1 MNYYPSSYLNAA
13 TAAAVA
19 ASTASLQVTSSD
31 IERFQY
37 LAQSPYFMQNNNIL
51 ANMFKMFPKWANN
64 MAFSNLVLKQN
75 LASMSTSNLHV
86 INELPSSLDQHQS
99 FQQQNMISS
108 DSIENSIKSKP
119 NEEFN
124 FKFQK

>member
-1 MNYYPSSYLNAA
+1 MNYYPSSYFNAA

-19 ASTASLQVTSSD
+19 ASSASLQVTSSD

-51 ANMFKMFPKWANN
+51 ANMFKMFPKWANS

-86 INELPSSLDQHQS
+86 INELPSSIDQHQS

-119 NEEFN
+119 IVEFN
-124 FKFQK
+124 FTVQK